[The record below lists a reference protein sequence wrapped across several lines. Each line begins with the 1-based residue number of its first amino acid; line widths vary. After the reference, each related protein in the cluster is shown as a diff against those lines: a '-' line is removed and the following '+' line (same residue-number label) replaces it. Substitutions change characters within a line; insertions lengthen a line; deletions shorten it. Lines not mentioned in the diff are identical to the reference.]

1 MLLEIIKKNRK
12 SRKADIFD
20 AKVCKDN
27 VDYQFQKKHGF
38 RFVLPFS
45 ETKEIILDG
54 KIIYKEENNG

>member
-1 MLLEIIKKNRK
+1 MLLEIIGYDRK

-27 VDYQFQKKHGF
+27 IDYQFQKKHGF

-54 KIIYKEENNG
+54 KTIYKEENNG